1 MFPYIYII
9 IPSYGLMAFLGF
21 CSVSLFLYF
30 QLESIQMPFTQ
41 FIKIM
46 LYIVAGIFLG
56 SKFLFAITRIG
67 QVHLSGIADIVM
79 LFISSGYVYY
89 GGLFGAIAG
98 IALYCGKNRTLRKS
112 LFSIFTPTF
121 PLFHFFGRIGCFLA
135 GCCYGRP
142 LNPAI
147 RVISNVAVDRYPVQI
162 IEAIFEL
169 LLFCILLRK
178 SRVTNRDIN
187 LWDYLLPYSIFRFLI
202 EYFRGDTIRGIF
214 ILFSTSQW
222 ISLFIII
229 FYVVFEKLGISIFR
243 KRKEGIEV

>member
-1 MFPYIYII
+1 MQF
-9 IPSYGLMAFLGF
+9 A
-21 CSVSLFLYF
+21 
-30 QLESIQMPFTQ
+30 Q

-56 SKFLFAITRIG
+56 SKLLFAITRIG
-67 QVHLSGIADIVM
+67 QVHLSGMADMVM
-79 LFISSGYVYY
+79 LFIGSGYVYY
-89 GGLFGAIAG
+89 GGLLGAITG
-98 IALYCGKNRTLRKS
+98 INLYCGKNGTLRKKV
-112 LFSIFTPTF
+112 FSIFTPTF

-147 RVISNVAVDRYPVQI
+147 RVISNVAVDRYPVQL

-178 SRVTNRDIN
+178 SRVMNRDIS

-222 ISLFIII
+222 ISLSIIL